1 MMKERGR
8 LRLLGTRI
16 LAAGC
21 LLSAVAA
28 VAQPSAATL
37 EEQARAEFAKVGFA
51 VRARLEREAAGDWIG
66 ARIAA
71 QEADAHRYRFLD
83 IKRELNRLHSAPPAS
98 PASPSVEAGRS
109 PFLPDDSFS
118 VPSAPLA
125 TQATATTVDRQEP
138 VKSVAYADWDMYRPH
153 EVRDRARRDAAEH
166 SPGTGASR
174 TELPERAGDMYS
186 KKASRPISGR
196 PDEETTEKLPDGLS
210 SQELVRAPYLVYR
223 EPPAGR
229 DPHE

>member
-1 MMKERGR
+1 MNKEMGR
-8 LRLLGTRI
+8 YRLLGTRI

-37 EEQARAEFAKVGFA
+37 EEQVRAEFAKVGFA

-83 IKRELNRLHSAPPAS
+83 IKRELGRLHSAS

-118 VPSAPLA
+118 VPSAPPA
-125 TQATATTVDRQEP
+125 TQSTATTVDRQEP
-138 VKSVAYADWDMYRPH
+138 AKRVAYADWDMYRPH
-153 EVRDRARRDAAEH
+153 EVRDRAGRDAAEH

-186 KKASRPISGR
+186 KGASKPISGQ
-196 PDEETTEKLPDGLS
+196 PDEETTELPDGLS
-210 SQELVRAPYLVYR
+210 PQEPVRAPYLVYR